1 MMLTSWLGVVARC
14 GRPPRQALRRA
25 GKRVR
30 KNVPNLRRML
40 NMRRILHDAVRNVA
54 CPDFH
59 TARPPP
65 NPTVAQYC
73 LAAS

>member
-14 GRPPRQALRRA
+14 GWVTRQALRRA
-25 GKRVR
+25 GQRVR
-30 KNVPNLRRML
+30 KNVPSLRRML
-40 NMRRILHDAVRNVA
+40 KVRRILYGAVRNVA

-73 LAAS
+73 FMA